1 MLKRQGSL
9 LCFGKRP
16 LASFVVSGKRAPEGM
31 MWNSKKEDLLWKK
44 MYLIFLEAWFLT
56 TG

>member
-31 MWNSKKEDLLWKK
+31 MRNSKKEDLLWKK